1 MQESEEEQGGLWMR
15 MKQSGTT
22 AWHQNRRTQHLPGG
36 IHVVFG
42 HVVRSLAKRI
52 PREKLLKFNTMPA
65 PAYLGLPLWGFACSP
80 AGSWC
85 SGPAQDCCGSVYH
98 LLAMWVSGPCRSVQ
112 LLGQDVHPA
121 AVHGLG
127 RTGVE
132 EKRCFS

>member
-80 AGSWC
+80 AGLWC

-98 LLAMWVSGPCRSVQ
+98 LLATWVSGPCRSVQ